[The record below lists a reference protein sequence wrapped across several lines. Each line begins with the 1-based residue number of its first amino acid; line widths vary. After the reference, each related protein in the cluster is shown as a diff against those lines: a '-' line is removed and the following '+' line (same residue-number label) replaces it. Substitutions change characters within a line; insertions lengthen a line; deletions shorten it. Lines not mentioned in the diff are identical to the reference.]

1 MPTSWSL
8 FSGFNKLSKVP
19 SGRAPNASLV
29 GAKTV
34 NGPGEL
40 SVSTKSPATTAAT
53 KVERSSTDCAS
64 STMLGLASLSAG
76 GRRTPSMMCA
86 TPFEARLSAP
96 TTLAVLAY
104 TSPLVTVTR
113 RSLPSTVVTTC
124 SGCRSVDNT
133 WAGSTWYVRMSTS
146 EALFS
151 GFNKLSKVPSGR
163 APKASLVGA
172 NTVNGPGELRVST
185 RSPATTAATRV
196 ERSSTDCASST
207 MLGLSLDKPA
217 GGRSTPSM
225 MCATPLEARLSAP
238 VTFFRSWML
247 GPTFTSP
254 WYLMTCT
261 GLPSTV
267 FTAWKVFRS
276 VDKTWTG
283 STWYVRMSTSV
294 ALFSGFKRSSNVPAG
309 SA

>member
-1 MPTSWSL
+1 
-8 FSGFNKLSKVP
+8 
-19 SGRAPNASLV
+19 
-29 GAKTV
+29 
-34 NGPGEL
+34 
-40 SVSTKSPATTAAT
+40 
-53 KVERSSTDCAS
+53 
-64 STMLGLASLSAG
+64 
-76 GRRTPSMMCA
+76 
-86 TPFEARLSAP
+86 LSAP
-96 TTLAVLAY
+96 VTFFRSCTLGPTF
-104 TSPLVTVTR
+104 TSPWYLMTCTG
-113 RSLPSTVVTTC
+113 LPSTVFTDWKVF
-124 SGCRSVDNT
+124 RSVDKT
-133 WAGSTWYVRMSTS
+133 CAGSTWYVRMSTS
-146 EALFS
+146 VALFS
-151 GFNKLSKVPSGR
+151 GFKRSSNVPAGS

-172 NTVNGPGELRVST
+172 NTVKGPGELRVST

-207 MLGLSLDKPA
+207 MFGLSLDKPA

-238 VTFFRSWML
+238 VTFFRSCTL

-267 FTAWKVFRS
+267 FTDWKVFRS
-276 VDKTWTG
+276 VDKTCAG

-309 SA
+309 SAPKASLVGANTVKGPGELRVSTRSPATTAATRVERSSTD